1 MATRDYKR
9 LHGLTVEQLNAIDR
23 LVLGQTDQ
31 TVATEVGVHRVTI
44 TRWRLYDPLF
54 QAELNRRRAELWR
67 GSVDGARGLLP
78 TALDT
83 LFDQLTA
90 GEQRGRLA
98 LDLLR
103 LAGVFSASGGL
114 ASALVGPQDPTTIL
128 DAEALRRRPPTDDS
142 SPPPPITDEER
153 DTVLSDWTA
162 ELSPTP

>member
-1 MATRDYKR
+1 MTTKDYKR
-9 LHGLTVEQLNAIDR
+9 LHGLTLEQHNAIDY

-31 TVATEVGVHRVTI
+31 AVAAEVGVHRVTI
-44 TRWRLYDPLF
+44 TKWRLYDPLF

-67 GSVDGARGLLP
+67 GSVDGTRGLLP

-103 LAGVFSASGGL
+103 LAGVFTASGGL
-114 ASALVGPQDPTTIL
+114 AAALVGPQDPTTIL
-128 DAEALRRRPPTDDS
+128 DDEALRRRPPADAT
-142 SPPPPITDEER
+142 SPPPPITEEER
-153 DTVLSDWTA
+153 DTVLSEWSA
-162 ELSPTP
+162 ALSP